1 MNLNDDILQIQAE
14 NDYLRNL
21 VNEQKAEIQLEI
33 SRNSELLKI
42 QEDMDFYYRNVISD
56 YHVLNQKI
64 IDDILNCREH
74 ISVLQGK
81 KQNLQY
87 IRQQRR

>member
-1 MNLNDDILQIQAE
+1 MNLSDDILQIQAE

-33 SRNSELLKI
+33 SRNSQFLKI

-64 IDDILNCREH
+64 IDDILNCREQ

>member
-74 ISVLQGK
+74 ISTLQGK

>member
-1 MNLNDDILQIQAE
+1 MNLTDDILQIQAE

-21 VNEQKAEIQLEI
+21 VNEQKAEIQFEI

-56 YHVLNQKI
+56 YHVLNKKI

-74 ISVLQGK
+74 ISTLQGK